1 MRRNRIAVASFWII
15 VVYLAMALYGEGVF
29 WYFHWK
35 DMTPPYQQT
44 NLREEYLSP
53 SVFRHPF
60 AVSSV
65 DDPGAVGSPAV
76 DHRGQP
82 AAKSVVARFRTGLRT
97 LAHHPLGT
105 DNLGRDVFQR
115 TVQGARIAFQ
125 VGIITS
131 CIAIP
136 IGVILGCLAGYF
148 GGKTDDFIV
157 WLYSTF
163 SSIPDLL
170 FIMAIAMVV
179 GKGLQGVYLGIGLT
193 TWVNLCRLI
202 RGEVMKHKTRPY
214 VQVAHALGLG
224 PFRIMFRH
232 ILPNVFHIVIIT
244 FSLRFP
250 AAISTEVFM
259 SFLGIGLTTW
269 VNLCRLIRGEVMK
282 HKTRPYVQAAHAL
295 GLGPFRIMFRH
306 ILPNVFHIV
315 IITFSLRFPAAIS
328 TEVFM
333 SFLGIGVQG
342 EPSWGIMISNAR
354 LRLWQGVWWEMTF
367 VTAAIFFIVLAF
379 NLLGDALRDALDPRL
394 RTSER

>member
-1 MRRNRIAVASFWII
+1 METEVTHSHSLWREAWRQVRGNRLAVAALWII
-15 VVYLAMALYGEGVF
+15 GFYFILALYGEGAY
-29 WYFHWK
+29 WYCK
-35 DMTPPYQQT
+35 LRDVTPPYQQT
-44 NLREEYLSP
+44 NLSQVYLPP
-53 SVFRHPF
+53 SIFRHPF
-60 AVSSV
+60 AAARDS
-65 DDPGAVGSPAV
+65 GARESPRAAV
-76 DHRGQP
+76 RVL
-82 AAKSVVARFRTGLRT
+82 KNLAR
-97 LAHHPLGT
+97 HPLGT

-125 VGIITS
+125 VGVITA

-148 GGKTDDFIV
+148 GGRTDDFIV

-163 SSIPDLL
+163 AAIPGLL
-170 FIMAIAMVV
+170 FILAIAMVV
-179 GKGLQGVYLGIGLT
+179 GKGLLGIYLGIGLT
-193 TWVNLCRLI
+193 TWVGLCRLI

-214 VQVAHALGLG
+214 VLAARALG
-224 PFRIMFRH
+224 F
-232 ILPNVFHIVIIT
+232 N
-244 FSLRFP
+244 P
-250 AAISTEVFM
+250 A
-259 SFLGIGLTTW
+259 
-269 VNLCRLIRGEVMK
+269 
-282 HKTRPYVQAAHAL
+282 
-295 GLGPFRIMFRH
+295 RIMFRH

-367 VTAAIFFIVLAF
+367 VTLAIFLIVLAF
-379 NLLGDALRDALDPRL
+379 NLFGDALRDALDPRL